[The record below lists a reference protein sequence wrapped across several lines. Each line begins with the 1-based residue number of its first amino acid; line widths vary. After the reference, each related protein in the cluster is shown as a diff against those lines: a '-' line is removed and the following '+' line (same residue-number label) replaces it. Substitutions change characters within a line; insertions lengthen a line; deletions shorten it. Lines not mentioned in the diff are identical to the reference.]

1 MANIAV
7 IQTGGKQYLVKEG
20 DILRVEKLDVKEG
33 AALKFDVLLVTDEAG
48 QDTKVG
54 APTVKGAAVTAKV
67 LSFGRADKVTVIKF
81 HAKARYKRKAGH
93 RQPFTEIKIEAI
105 KA

>member
-20 DILRVEKLDVKEG
+20 DTLRVEKLDVQEG
-33 AALKFDVLLVTDEAG
+33 AALKFDVLLVTDESG
-48 QDTKVG
+48 KDTKVG
-54 APTVKGAAVTAKV
+54 APFVKGAAVSAKV
-67 LSFGRADKVTVIKF
+67 LGFGRANKVIVVKF

-93 RQPFTEIKIEAI
+93 RQPFTEIKIESI